1 MRQAPAAS
9 SREPLGVKGAG
20 VTVTPASHGCGLRRA
35 GGEAQAPAGWEA
47 PSMRDLAGTRTARG
61 TGNPHLTPERAG
73 LWQGHEQRLLLLAS
87 GYEAE

>member
-1 MRQAPAAS
+1 M
-9 SREPLGVKGAG
+9 KGAG